1 MDHIPESELAI
12 FAFNPDAMAEPRRSV
27 ITRHTAECAT
37 CRTTLDFF
45 AVAEDDLS
53 DVAVW
58 EPVMGSATHAALMS
72 YAARIG
78 EEDREAEELLQP
90 LFDAPAKAAWTN
102 IHTQKRF
109 LNGGVVRRLSSH
121 AHSICEDEPLDALT
135 FADAAISV
143 ADALRDDT
151 YPAKAVYELRGTA
164 WKERANA
171 QMLLGEFSEALDSL
185 SRAERAYRRLT
196 SPSLGLSTVALV
208 RAGVYYQQ
216 QRLDDAA
223 AMAERAEEGFAH
235 LGDDER
241 RMSALY
247 LRASIR
253 FEELQLDAAASLFRQ
268 LLDYGESVN
277 NPTWI
282 ARGSSALGDCEVT
295 RGNLGEA
302 SMYFHKALALLREGG
317 PSTDRVR
324 TEWGIARVLLH
335 GGKRTEAIRR
345 LRDVV
350 AEFETRGMMTDAALA
365 SLDIGDALL
374 ALGQMREVVPL
385 ATRIFRVFTDAG
397 MLTGALTA
405 IAHIKEAAAA
415 GTLTKDDLH
424 AVRTFLRRAEVQP
437 DHLLFVSQPRR
448 DR

>member
-1 MDHIPESELAI
+1 VDHIPESELAI
-12 FAFNPDAMAEPRRSV
+12 FAFNPDAMPEPRRSV

-53 DVAVW
+53 DVDVW
-58 EPVMGSATHAALMS
+58 EPVMGSATREALMS
-72 YAARIG
+72 YAARIA

-90 LFDAPAKAAWTN
+90 LFDAPARAAWTN

-109 LNGGVVRRLSSH
+109 LTGGVVRRLSGH

-277 NPTWI
+277 NPMWI

-350 AEFETRGMMTDAALA
+350 AEFETRGMVTDAALA
-365 SLDIGDALL
+365 SLDIGDAFL

-385 ATRIFRVFTDAG
+385 AARIFRVFTDAG

-424 AVRTFLRRAEVQP
+424 AVRSFLRRAEVQP
-437 DHLLFVSQPRR
+437 DLLFLAPPQK

>member
-12 FAFNPDAMAEPRRSV
+12 FAFNPDATPEPRRSV

-53 DVAVW
+53 DVDVW
-58 EPVMGSATHAALMS
+58 EPVMGSATREALMS
-72 YAARIG
+72 YAARIA
-78 EEDREAEELLQP
+78 EEDHEAEELLKP
-90 LFDAPAKAAWTN
+90 LFDAPAKVAWTN
-102 IHTQKRF
+102 LHTQKRF
-109 LNGGVVRRLSSH
+109 LSGGVVRRLSAH
-121 AHSICEDEPLDALT
+121 AHNIYEDEPLDALT
-135 FADAAISV
+135 FAEAAISV
-143 ADALRDDT
+143 AEALPDT
-151 YPAKAVYELRGTA
+151 AYPAKAIYELRGTA

-171 QMLLGEFSEALDSL
+171 QLLLGQCPEALDSL
-185 SRAERAYRRLT
+185 TRAERAYRQLA
-196 SPSLGLSTVALV
+196 SPSLGLSIVALV
-208 RAGVYYQQ
+208 RASVYYQQ
-216 QRLDDAA
+216 QRLGDAM
-223 AMAERAEEGFAH
+223 AMAERAEQGFAH

-241 RMSALY
+241 RMTALY
-247 LRASIR
+247 LRGGIQ
-253 FEELQLDAAASLFRQ
+253 FEALQLDVAASLFRQ

-277 NPTWI
+277 NPMWI
-282 ARGSSALGDCEVT
+282 ARASSALGDCEVT

-302 SMYFHKALALLREGG
+302 SMHFHTALALLREGG

-350 AEFETRGMMTDAALA
+350 AEFESRGMLTDAALA
-365 SLDIGDALL
+365 GLDIGDAFL
-374 ALGQMREVVPL
+374 ALGQMQEVVPL

-415 GTLTKDDLH
+415 GTLTNEDVH
-424 AVRTFLRRAEVQP
+424 AVRSFLRKAEMKP
-437 DHLLFVSQPRR
+437 DLLFVAPPPK

>member
-12 FAFNPDAMAEPRRSV
+12 FAFNPDAMPEPRRSV
-27 ITRHTAECAT
+27 ITRHTAECAK

-53 DVAVW
+53 DVDVW
-58 EPVMGSATHAALMS
+58 EPVIGSATREALMS
-72 YAARIG
+72 YAARIAD
-78 EEDREAEELLQP
+78 EDSEAEEILKP

-109 LNGGVVRRLSSH
+109 LTGGVVRRLSGH

-216 QRLDDAA
+216 QRLDEAA

-253 FEELQLDAAASLFRQ
+253 FEELKLDAASSLFHQ

-277 NPTWI
+277 NPVWI

-335 GGKRTEAIRR
+335 GGKRAEAIRR

-350 AEFETRGMMTDAALA
+350 AEFETRGMVTDAALA
-365 SLDIGDALL
+365 SLDIGDAFL

-385 ATRIFRVFTDAG
+385 AARIFRVFTEAG

-405 IAHIKEAAAA
+405 IAHIKEAAAE
-415 GTLTKDDLH
+415 GRLTKDDLH

-437 DHLLFVSQPRR
+437 DLLFMAPPEK